1 MEIFILII
9 VIIILAETTILFI
22 KSNDKIN
29 INSNTKRKV
38 YVDSSALMDNRLISV
53 AKTGFIGDDII
64 VPRSVIREM
73 QILADGK
80 DHEKR
85 VRARVGLDNVNE
97 LERVVHFNTTI
108 LQDSLDRTPV
118 DERLI
123 ELAKENR
130 GLILTNDFN
139 LNKVAATEH
148 IGVLNLN
155 DLSIAMRNEYK
166 PGEKFK
172 IKIVS
177 EGSNRGQGVGYLPDG
192 TMVVVS
198 GAKSKI
204 GTTASI
210 ELTKYRQTSAGKMMF
225 AKLIN
230 NK

>member
-29 INSNTKRKV
+29 INSNVKRKV

-123 ELAKENR
+123 ELAKENH

-155 DLSIAMRNEYK
+155 DLSIAMRNEYQ

-192 TMVVVS
+192 TMVVVT

-204 GTTASI
+204 GTTVSI

-225 AKLIN
+225 AKLT

>member
-29 INSNTKRKV
+29 ITGNTKRKV
-38 YVDSSALMDNRLISV
+38 YVDTSALMDNRLISV

-64 VPRSVIREM
+64 IPRSVIREM

-85 VRARVGLDNVNE
+85 VRARVGLDNANE
-97 LERVVHFNTTI
+97 LERIVHFNTTI
-108 LQDSLDRTPV
+108 LQDPLDRTPV

-123 ELAKENR
+123 ELAKENH

-139 LNKVAATEH
+139 LNKVATTEH

-155 DLSIAMRNEYK
+155 DLQIALRNEYK
-166 PGEKFK
+166 PGERFN

-192 TMVVVS
+192 TMVVVT
-198 GAKSKI
+198 GAKSKL
-204 GTTASI
+204 GTTVSI
-210 ELTKYRQTSAGKMMF
+210 ELTRYRQTSAGKMMF
-225 AKLIN
+225 AKLT
-230 NK
+230 KG

>member
-53 AKTGFIGDDII
+53 AQTGFIGDDII
-64 VPRSVIREM
+64 IPRSAIREM

-85 VRARVGLDNVNE
+85 VRARAGLDHVNE

-108 LQDSLDRTPV
+108 LQDSLDHTPV

-123 ELAKENR
+123 ELAKENG

-148 IGVLNLN
+148 IEVLNLN
-155 DLSIAMRNEYK
+155 DLSLALRSDYA
-166 PGEKFK
+166 PGDKFDVK
-172 IKIVS
+172 ITDA
-177 EGSNRGQGVGYLPDG
+177 GSNRGQGVGYLPDG

-198 GAKSKI
+198 NAKSKI
-204 GTTASI
+204 GTTVSI
-210 ELTKYRQTSAGKMMF
+210 ELTNYRQTSAGRMVF
-225 AKLIN
+225 AKLT
-230 NK
+230 KK